1 MTEREENR
9 LFYMFV
15 ADEDSHRTDLK
26 NPFLQDG
33 SVIATDSHILI
44 KIRKELLKGSYEEKK
59 APDVSRVWPKTFNP
73 VATLTRKEIVKTLK
87 KLHLDNGYDELPL
100 WITCK
105 ECYGVG
111 TVTWNYR
118 DKKGKNHTN
127 ECDCPMCDGSGQAL
141 NGTDCALGIYN
152 EWFVACYIIA
162 ILETMN
168 IFKVEFIIY
177 APSDGVTA
185 AQFRVCDGVDIIV
198 MPQQYMKPNA
208 WIAQKGKR
216 RR

>member
-73 VATLTRKEIVKTLK
+73 VAT
-87 KLHLDNGYDELPL
+87 
-100 WITCK
+100 
-105 ECYGVG
+105 
-111 TVTWNYR
+111 
-118 DKKGKNHTN
+118 
-127 ECDCPMCDGSGQAL
+127 
-141 NGTDCALGIYN
+141 
-152 EWFVACYIIA
+152 VA
-162 ILETMN
+162 
-168 IFKVEFIIY
+168 
-177 APSDGVTA
+177 S
-185 AQFRVCDGVDIIV
+185 
-198 MPQQYMKPNA
+198 
-208 WIAQKGKR
+208 
-216 RR
+216 